1 VTPTFRRRG
10 VGGRLIETCES
21 AAAALGY
28 RTLYLHTVVPDFYAR
43 FGWVV
48 LSKERYKGSQ
58 VVVMARDLQEAG

>member
-1 VTPTFRRRG
+1 VTPTFRWRG